1 MSDSRS
7 CALCHPSMP
16 AGNTRCLRDP
26 HSAMEIGCVE
36 CHGAM
41 AEDAV
46 ALLKPEL
53 QKPSARRLMKP
64 LEGLGVE
71 GIAGRTAW
79 HGQTDCLNC
88 HEDFQAPV
96 RADGFNRWTDGP
108 VGLYRSRTDL
118 AVWQV
123 HAAEF
128 NMKEGNWVPVP
139 AFFFTHYIPAHRS
152 CLLLPLLL
160 YYQNLKKQNTC
171 YASAFTLQ
179 LKLHWTLPFTYQSLR
194 LLSNEKEWSRL
205 KTGLPLPLAIQW
217 RRRKGESTGAPT
229 PAEGNPNFIRHYSLR
244 SVWYSRDT
252 DDGLPVIYLTPEF
265 AKAFNIPTKSRRDI
279 LPEPID

>member
-1 MSDSRS
+1 MTKNPGRKPKKNSVRRVRI
-7 CALCHPSMP
+7 P
-16 AGNTRCLRDP
+16 ARHWTAVPTIVFDNVLYQLRLR
-26 HSAMEIGCVE
+26 HSANVYF
-36 CHGAM
+36 
-41 AEDAV
+41 
-46 ALLKPEL
+46 ALYHRAWHRKNKRVKASLQQIAKWTHLNYRTVKKCLGEL
-53 QKPSARRLMKP
+53 QVKGHVWCIHKGTL
-64 LEGLGVE
+64 
-71 GIAGRTAW
+71 
-79 HGQTDCLNC
+79 
-88 HEDFQAPV
+88 
-96 RADGFNRWTDGP
+96 
-108 VGLYRSRTDL
+108 RSRTDL

-128 NMKEGNWVPVP
+128 NIKEGNWVPVP